1 MSKGKDRWLYPLKS
15 LKIPG
20 GKKSFRAEKDFYR
33 LSNTSTQINVKIAVS
48 LVYANN
54 GFDEKE
60 IRIIFSFTTASTI
73 SGSEYN

>member
-1 MSKGKDRWLYPLKS
+1 MTLSF
-15 LKIPG
+15 
-20 GKKSFRAEKDFYR
+20 KKSKDSRGGELWAEKDFYH
-33 LSNTSTQINVKIAVS
+33 LSNTSTQINIKIAVS

>member
-1 MSKGKDRWLYPLKS
+1 MTLSFKKSKDSR
-15 LKIPG
+15 
-20 GKKSFRAEKDFYR
+20 GKKVLK
-33 LSNTSTQINVKIAVS
+33 LKNTFIIYQIPAHKINIKIAVS

-73 SGSEYN
+73 SGSKYN